1 MLISF
6 NGHSYKTVYLDTNA
20 IREISTN
27 MQSASRFFREQM
39 INNEAYAICFSIY
52 NLIELKGQGEKFIHF
67 CDFFNNW
74 PVLLF
79 HHISEFYKQEHAAAE
94 AGETF
99 RLEQRSLITP
109 FIPSFVR
116 GKHGD
121 SLKEALIGDDFKPIY
136 DSIPVLIKEYKEIA
150 IEWQGQRIGRMISDN
165 EYFKEYE
172 GPSILKSVTDFC
184 GAPDI
189 GNIDINAYPSQ
200 RIGLYSQFCRVHK
213 LRRSLEVNDVI
224 DVMLSGYA
232 AFVDVIITEAFQAN
246 VFRVLQGRL
255 PSLRSLEVL
264 RLSDIR

>member
-1 MLISF
+1 MLVSF

-20 IREISTN
+20 IREISTK

-39 INNEAYAICFSIY
+39 LNNGAYAICFSIY

-67 CDFFNNW
+67 CDFFDNW

-79 HHISEFYKQEHAAAE
+79 HDISEFYNQEHAAAE
-94 AGETF
+94 AGKAF
-99 RLEQRSLITP
+99 KLEQRSLITP

-116 GKHGD
+116 GKRED
-121 SLKEALIGDDFKPIY
+121 SLKDALIGKAFQPIY
-136 DSIPVLIKEYKEIA
+136 DLIPGLIKEYKEIA
-150 IEWQGQRIGRMISDN
+150 IEWQDQRIDKMISDN
-165 EYFKEYE
+165 DYFKKYE
-172 GPSILKSVTDFC
+172 GPSILRSIADFC
-184 GAPDI
+184 GAPEMRDV
-189 GNIDINAYPSQ
+189 DINAYPSQ
-200 RIGLYSQFCRVHK
+200 RVGLYSQFCRVHK
-213 LRRSLEVNDVI
+213 MRRSLEVNDVI

-246 VFRVLQGRL
+246 ALKVLQGRI